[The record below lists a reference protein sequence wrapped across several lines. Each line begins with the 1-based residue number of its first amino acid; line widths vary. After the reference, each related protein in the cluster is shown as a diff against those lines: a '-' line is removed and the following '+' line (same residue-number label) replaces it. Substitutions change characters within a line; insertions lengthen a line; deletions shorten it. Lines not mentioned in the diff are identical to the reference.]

1 MSSYSEPCTW
11 TEESVVRIKRLPT
24 NTLGGKVRYRP
35 SVSKGKAVSEALF
48 VKGEGGGS
56 LGFRSWKMSLSIWL
70 IEGVMVVI

>member
-35 SVSKGKAVSEALF
+35 SVSKGKAKIKFFKVRII
-48 VKGEGGGS
+48 KKRGG
-56 LGFRSWKMSLSIWL
+56 RYLSFAA
-70 IEGVMVVI
+70 VNKSK

>member
-48 VKGEGGGS
+48 VKDEVMYLNG
-56 LGFRSWKMSLSIWL
+56 LGC
-70 IEGVMVVI
+70 